1 MAKKNQSN
9 GLGCLT
15 LIALAGVVYAWSY
28 HWTLGVLSLFI
39 IGYVV
44 YRTGTAQARRSQ
56 RQLQDI
62 AQREAIL
69 DATRHMSGIE
79 FEELM
84 TQFFRSIG
92 YKAQMTKASGDQGVD
107 LLLQKDGRR
116 TAVQLKRYS
125 KPVGNKAVQEAL
137 AGMMFYKTQE
147 AWVVTTSS
155 FTKAAVELANGTG
168 VRLVDGLEL
177 GGWIKDISSPRAPN
191 TAPTETTFKPL
202 EL

>member
-1 MAKKNQSN
+1 VASKKESE
-9 GLGCLT
+9 GLGCLV
-15 LIALAGVVYAWSY
+15 LIVIVGVVIAWSY
-28 HWTLGVLSLFI
+28 HWTLGVLCLLLLGFI
-39 IGYVV
+39 L
-44 YRTGTAQARRSQ
+44 YRVGTAQARKSQ
-56 RQLQDI
+56 KQLQDI

-69 DATRHMSGIE
+69 TSTRHMSGIE

-84 TQFFRSIG
+84 AHFFRSIG

-116 TAVQLKRYS
+116 VAVQLKRYS

-137 AGMMFYKTQE
+137 SGMMFYKTQE
-147 AWVVTTSS
+147 AWVVSTSS

-177 GGWIKDISSPRAPN
+177 GGWIKGITTHTSSGGPP
-191 TAPTETTFKPL
+191 ETTFKPL